1 MIAQFVLTALLTCLL
16 LYAVKE
22 ARQSPAV
29 GIMTIMA
36 AIGGLYVVWVP
47 NHASAVAEWAGIGR
61 GADLILYIW
70 AALSLIIMLNLH
82 LKLRSQLQLITG
94 LARALALQNVTYTRE
109 AAINTRRRDASSP
122 RDLDSE
128 GLGSAVKHERPFK
141 GSRNSAVRSYA
152 KKAN

>member
-22 ARQSPAV
+22 ARKSPAV
-29 GIMTIMA
+29 GIMNIIA
-36 AIGGLYVVWVP
+36 AIGGLFVVWVP

-61 GADLILYIW
+61 GADLILYVW

-94 LARALALQNVTYTRE
+94 LARALALLNVTYTRE
-109 AAINTRRRDASSP
+109 AAMKTSKPDPSSP
-122 RDLDSE
+122 QNLKPE
-128 GLGSAVKHERPFK
+128 GVRSAMKRERPFE
-141 GSRNSAVRSYA
+141 GSRRSATRSYA